1 MLKLDLQL
9 FAEDESIEG
18 ASVET
23 TAAEVE
29 NTESTESAEAIA
41 EQSEVEE
48 ATEEE
53 TQVSEPVDIN
63 AIYAKARRRAE
74 EEVKAKQAKRDE
86 EFVRRFGNY
95 VNPKTGKRI
104 LSEQDYFDA
113 LDAQEQ
119 MKAEKELEQAGVDT
133 DIINRM
139 VMNNPAVRAANAYVE
154 ASRQREVRENIDRE
168 VAEIGKL
175 NPNIKALDD
184 IPKDVVD
191 LVTSG
196 KVSNLVDAYKVYD
209 YGTSSRR
216 RDDAIRQQTL
226 NQVRGKQ
233 HLAPANGVS
242 VENNMKEIPVESL
255 SRWRE
260 FYPDLSIAEL
270 TKKYNKA
277 LNQE

>member
-1 MLKLDLQL
+1 MLKYDLQF
-9 FAEDESIEG
+9 FADDENIEST
-18 ASVET
+18 SVET

-29 NTESTESAEAIA
+29 ETPTETTA

-48 ATEEE
+48 ATAEE
-53 TQVSEPVDIN
+53 QPSESVDLN

-74 EEVKAKQAKRDE
+74 EEARARQAKRDE

-104 LSEQDYFDA
+104 ESEQDYFDA

-119 MKAEKELEQAGVDT
+119 MRAEEELKQAGVDT

-168 VAEIGKL
+168 VAEISKL
-175 NPNIKALDD
+175 NANIKTLDD
-184 IPKDVVD
+184 VPKDVVD

-196 KVSNLVDAYKVYD
+196 KVSNLLDAYKIYD
-209 YGTSSRR
+209 YGSSSRQ
-216 RDDAIRQQTL
+216 RDEAIRQQTL
-226 NQVRGKQ
+226 NQARGKQ
-233 HLAPANGVS
+233 HLTPANGVS

-255 SRWRE
+255 NVWRS
-260 FYPDLSIAEL
+260 FYPDLSIEEL
-270 TKKYNKA
+270 TKKFNKV
-277 LNQE
+277 N